1 MNIKYGMILA
11 AGLGK
16 RMQPLT
22 LKTPK
27 PLLEINNYTLLERAI
42 SLLIGHGVQEISI
55 NVHYL
60 PDQIKSFINRKK
72 FKVKI
77 TISNEENLLLD
88 TGGGVLKGTQNFGDN
103 PFFVINPDTVW
114 SKHYLAELKSL
125 EAMYLKNNKPTLLLV
140 NKKLSIDP
148 SFKGDFNLNN
158 ANISKDDKN
167 QFIGITHSLSPNIL
181 FLDNSSKLI
190 NLGEDSISIVSSKD
204 INGKKLKSSDPSR
217 DLTNFISKN
226 SNSGLLKT
234 LNDQKSLVNNVVTS
248 GMVMSAAILVG
259 LSRKILDLATAYTLD
274 RKQFGKPVG
283 SFQAVKHML
292 AQAAIEIEFSKA
304 TLYRAAYS
312 LDKDNPL
319 QKLHAAQAKL
329 QAIDACEMVSRNSMQ
344 AHGAMGY
351 TWEMDLHIFIRR
363 GWSYKQV
370 WGNKS
375 LLENYIMNQLE
386 KDLPKLGSTYTF
398 L

>member
-42 SLLIGHGVQEISI
+42 NLLISHGVQEISI

-125 EAMYLKNNKPTLLLV
+125 EVIYLKNNKPTLLLV

-158 ANISKDDKN
+158 EKISKDSEN
-167 QFIGITHSLSPNIL
+167 QFIFTGLQIINRGVFTNEKSEVFSLNKVW
-181 FLDNSSKLI
+181 NKLI
-190 NLGEDSISIVSSKD
+190 KDKNLLGLESNQKFYHLNTSDMY
-204 INGKKLKSSDPSR
+204 KKIQS
-217 DLTNFISKN
+217 
-226 SNSGLLKT
+226 
-234 LNDQKSLVNNVVTS
+234 LN
-248 GMVMSAAILVG
+248 I
-259 LSRKILDLATAYTLD
+259 
-274 RKQFGKPVG
+274 
-283 SFQAVKHML
+283 
-292 AQAAIEIEFSKA
+292 
-304 TLYRAAYS
+304 
-312 LDKDNPL
+312 
-319 QKLHAAQAKL
+319 
-329 QAIDACEMVSRNSMQ
+329 ID
-344 AHGAMGY
+344 
-351 TWEMDLHIFIRR
+351 
-363 GWSYKQV
+363 
-370 WGNKS
+370 
-375 LLENYIMNQLE
+375 
-386 KDLPKLGSTYTF
+386 
-398 L
+398 

>member
-42 SLLIGHGVQEISI
+42 NLFINHGVQEISI

-103 PFFVINPDTVW
+103 PFFVINPDTIW
-114 SKHYLAELKSL
+114 SKHYLPELKSL
-125 EAMYLKNNKPTLLLV
+125 EAIYLKNNKPTLLLV

-158 ANISKDDKN
+158 EKISKDSEN
-167 QFIGITHSLSPNIL
+167 QFIFTGLQIINRSVFTNEKSEVFSLNKVW
-181 FLDNSSKLI
+181 NKLI
-190 NLGEDSISIVSSKD
+190 KDKNLLGLESNQKFYHL
-204 INGKKLKSSDPSR
+204 NTSD
-217 DLTNFISKN
+217 
-226 SNSGLLKT
+226 
-234 LNDQKSLVNNVVTS
+234 
-248 GMVMSAAILVG
+248 MY
-259 LSRKILDLATAYTLD
+259 RKI
-274 RKQFGKPVG
+274 Q
-283 SFQAVKHML
+283 
-292 AQAAIEIEFSKA
+292 
-304 TLYRAAYS
+304 S
-312 LDKDNPL
+312 LNI
-319 QKLHAAQAKL
+319 
-329 QAIDACEMVSRNSMQ
+329 ID
-344 AHGAMGY
+344 
-351 TWEMDLHIFIRR
+351 
-363 GWSYKQV
+363 
-370 WGNKS
+370 
-375 LLENYIMNQLE
+375 
-386 KDLPKLGSTYTF
+386 
-398 L
+398 

>member
-42 SLLIGHGVQEISI
+42 NLLISYGVQEISI

-114 SKHYLAELKSL
+114 SKHYQAELKSL
-125 EAMYLKNNKPTLLLV
+125 ETIYLKNNKPTLLLV

-158 ANISKDDKN
+158 EKISKDSEN
-167 QFIGITHSLSPNIL
+167 QFIFTGLQIINRSVFTNEKSEVFSLNKVW
-181 FLDNSSKLI
+181 NKLI
-190 NLGEDSISIVSSKD
+190 KDKNLLGLESNQKFYHL
-204 INGKKLKSSDPSR
+204 NTSD
-217 DLTNFISKN
+217 
-226 SNSGLLKT
+226 
-234 LNDQKSLVNNVVTS
+234 
-248 GMVMSAAILVG
+248 MY
-259 LSRKILDLATAYTLD
+259 RKI
-274 RKQFGKPVG
+274 Q
-283 SFQAVKHML
+283 
-292 AQAAIEIEFSKA
+292 
-304 TLYRAAYS
+304 S
-312 LDKDNPL
+312 LNI
-319 QKLHAAQAKL
+319 
-329 QAIDACEMVSRNSMQ
+329 ID
-344 AHGAMGY
+344 
-351 TWEMDLHIFIRR
+351 
-363 GWSYKQV
+363 
-370 WGNKS
+370 
-375 LLENYIMNQLE
+375 
-386 KDLPKLGSTYTF
+386 
-398 L
+398 